1 MSTFLYFVR
10 HGQTAANRHHRI
22 SGRVDLPLTEL
33 GAQQAASCRETLMR
47 LNINA
52 IYCSPLLRARQT
64 AEIAT
69 EGLPNCPEII
79 YDERLLERDFGR
91 VDGKFAPFAAIKMWD
106 YDQSFARSRYGEE
119 TLLHLENR
127 AQDFI
132 EMIREKHPDQTVVV
146 FSHGG
151 IATAINAVLDD
162 NHSREGNYFQKL
174 HLKNGAISCFTL

>member
-10 HGQTAANRHHRI
+10 HGQTAANRHFRI
-22 SGRVDLPLTEL
+22 SGRVDLPLTNV
-33 GAQQAASCRETLMR
+33 GAKQAARCRETLMR
-47 LNINA
+47 INIDA

-69 EGLPNCPEII
+69 DHPEII

-91 VDGKFAPFAAIKMWD
+91 IDGKFAPFAMMKIWD
-106 YDQSFARSRYGEE
+106 YDQSFTRSHYGEE
-119 TLLHLENR
+119 TLLHLESR
-127 AQDFI
+127 AQEFI
-132 EMIREKHPDQTVVV
+132 DMIREKHPDQNVVV

-162 NHSREGNYFQKL
+162 SHSREGNYFQKL
-174 HLKNGAISCFTL
+174 HLKNGAISRFTI